1 MPKIPK
7 NLSDKDMMKNWVEPE
22 TLEEQFEKAEK
33 AAEKK
38 RREAPGVEPPV
49 ELAKAGFTR
58 RLTEDLGKAL
68 TELKLQLTLKGAT
81 DIKYKIKKDGETIT
95 IRPVYHL

>member
-1 MPKIPK
+1 MAKIPK

-38 RREAPGVEPPV
+38 RREAPGVEPPM
-49 ELAKAGFTR
+49 ELAKAGFNR
-58 RLTEDLGKAL
+58 RLTEELGKAL
-68 TELKLQLTLKGAT
+68 TELKLQLQLKGAT
-81 DIKYKIKKDGETIT
+81 DITFKIKKDGETIKIT
-95 IRPVYHL
+95 PHYNM

>member
-33 AAEKK
+33 AEAKR
-38 RREAPGVEPPV
+38 RREAPGVA
-49 ELAKAGFTR
+49 LAKAGFTR

>member
-22 TLEEQFEKAEK
+22 TLEDQFAKAEK
-33 AAEKK
+33 AAERK
-38 RREAPGVEPPV
+38 RREAPGVEPPM

-58 RLTEDLGKAL
+58 QLTEELGKAL

-81 DIKYKIKKDGETIT
+81 DIKYKIKKDGESII
-95 IRPVYHL
+95 IRPVYHM